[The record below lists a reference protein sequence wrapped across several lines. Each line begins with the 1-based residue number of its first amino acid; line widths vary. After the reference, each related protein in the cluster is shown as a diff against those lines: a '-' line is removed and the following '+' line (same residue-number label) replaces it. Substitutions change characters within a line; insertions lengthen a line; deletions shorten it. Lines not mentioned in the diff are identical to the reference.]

1 MKRRTQ
7 FFPKILTKH
16 SVLVGFALTEFFAQI
31 MLWYSMPN
39 VYAGYT
45 ISHYKNK
52 KNIKKHTEYT
62 SYKATKQ
69 KTKDRVTWTP
79 LTKIGV
85 NSDVTEG

>member
-39 VYAGYT
+39 VYAVYT
-45 ISHYKNK
+45 TFHYKK
-52 KNIKKHTEYT
+52 KQKPKQNTEYT

-69 KTKDRVTWTP
+69 KTKERVTWTP

>member
-16 SVLVGFALTEFFAQI
+16 SDLVGFALTEFFAQI

-39 VYAGYT
+39 AYVVYT
-45 ISHYKNK
+45 TSHLK
-52 KNIKKHTEYT
+52 KKLKKPFEYT

-79 LTKIGV
+79 LTKRGV